1 MRRPLTFG
9 LVVIV
14 AALAP
19 SVIGLARAAGQVDGV
34 RSGGIGLPRAAWDE
48 THGPGEVGQSLVTYE
63 GGTYTVGFQG
73 DIVAFVE
80 VGWEAPGV
88 AAAEAEAAVR
98 DLIPSDARLVD
109 TFAAPATAGG
119 PIALRLDRY
128 ESAALLDS
136 LPAAGAAPTGGI
148 LVVSQET
155 AAPDRFEPNV
165 VRVSIATGT
174 ASS

>member
-1 MRRPLTFG
+1 MKRPLTLSIVF
-9 LVVIV
+9 VV
-14 AALAP
+14 AALAG
-19 SVIGLARAAGQVDGV
+19 SSAGWARAAGQAEGV
-34 RSGGIGLPRAAWDE
+34 SSGGIGLPRAAWE
-48 THGPGEVGQSLVTYE
+48 NLHGRGEAGQSLVTYE
-63 GGTYTVGFQG
+63 GGAYTVGFQG
-73 DIVAFVE
+73 DVVAFVE
-80 VGWEAPGV
+80 IGWDAPGV
-88 AAAEAEAAVR
+88 VAAEAEAAVS
-98 DLIPSDARLVD
+98 DLIPSDARLVE